1 MATNEILHYEQGL
14 VETIGN
20 DSDPLFYLFDY
31 DVRSFDI
38 NMEFQHFHRFYEI
51 HILIDKDAEHLV
63 DGALFPLRQY
73 DITLLPPLKLHKSIY
88 PEGSPVRRL
97 IIDFSI
103 PEEANPLLNEETNRL
118 LSVFYADP
126 PVLRFN
132 ESEQKEIF
140 FHINEICDLLKHKAP
155 GYMLQVH
162 TEFIRFLYCLNK
174 YAPKNIYK
182 QVKENTLEEKIY
194 QVTSYIHAHFAEE
207 LSLEFL
213 SQTFYISPYYLS
225 HQFKAITGFNL
236 VNYIQMTRI
245 RNAQQMLLSG
255 KAKITDIS
263 IACGFNSFSQFNRT
277 FNKLVGKSPSDFK
290 KNAIQAL

>member
-1 MATNEILHYEQGL
+1 MASNDILTYEQGF

-20 DSDPLFYLFDY
+20 DSDPLFYLFDF

-51 HILIDKDAEHLV
+51 HVLLDKEAEHLV

-88 PEGSPVRRL
+88 PEGDPVRRL

-103 PEEANPLLNEETNRL
+103 PEESNPILKEETLRL

-126 PVLRFN
+126 PVLRF
-132 ESEQKEIF
+132 SEVEQADIF
-140 FHINEICDLLKHKAP
+140 SHINEISRLLKLKEP

-162 TEFIRFLYCLNK
+162 AEFMRFLFCLNR
-174 YAPKNIYK
+174 YAPKNSYK
-182 QVKENTLEEKIY
+182 TVKEDTLEEKIY

-207 LSLEFL
+207 LSLESL
-213 SQTFYISPYYLS
+213 SQMFFISPYYLS

-245 RNAQQMLLSG
+245 RNAQQMLLSDNL
-255 KAKITDIS
+255 KITDIAG
-263 IACGFNSFSQFNRT
+263 ACGFNSFSQFNRT
-277 FNKLVGKSPSDFK
+277 FNKFVGKSPREFRRP
-290 KNAIQAL
+290 